1 MEGNE
6 LLQQIHDDPSRAALL
21 EEVLQ
26 QAIAEEDPGRA
37 IALLETLVE
46 GLRTQEAREAVLRV
60 LDAQFRRHRN
70 SPWESR
76 LAWPAG
82 LLAWKG
88 MGDLVK
94 AEVYF
99 RAMEHGG
106 DHPGEWMEFYRTFY
120 ASRGNWMRL
129 EQFLEEAGARQGTP
143 AAEIRRLLARTAS
156 EFNNPSKELSYWQA
170 VHEAVPGDPEADRE
184 LERLYTR
191 LERWPSL
198 ADLLQ
203 KRLKALPEDA
213 REERMAILRRLVEI
227 YDQRMR
233 AEPKVMATYQAM
245 LDTDPRCMEAM
256 DALLTRYEAGGRWP
270 DYVKVLGR
278 KIEVVQDASERVAL
292 LEQQAHLLETRLA
305 KFPEAIACLETIL
318 DTDPERKDI
327 ADRLRDLYERR
338 RDFDSLLRLRKRE
351 AERLADPAERAA
363 IYREL
368 AVTAT
373 ERLRKFPLAIEFWE
387 QVLDLEPDHDEAL
400 QALDGLYERE
410 KRYEDQ
416 ARVLAARVEKASA
429 PADQVALLERLA
441 LLKGTRIQDAAG
453 ATAIWRRILDIQP
466 NHERAKRE
474 LRTRY
479 LADRR
484 WEDLEW
490 FLRTYGT
497 VEELARTLEGQA
509 SNVEDPVERR
519 ALLLKTAAVWR
530 DELRQ
535 PVRAV
540 KVLEQVLAL
549 LPNDLRAASELI
561 LLYRE
566 LSAWRNLP
574 AVYEVAIANTRDAA
588 QHRQWLI
595 EAAEVQE
602 KHLSN
607 PERAFFHYLEA
618 YKEDLREDSLRQQ
631 LERLAGPTDNWETF
645 AAVLEQAAEIL
656 DEPERKVQAWLR
668 AGEIYNE
675 HLGNMEQA
683 QAAFQ
688 KVLSIDPGHRKAIE
702 SLEALYR
709 AHQRWAELVDVLN
722 RRLPLERRAH
732 EIREVRL
739 EIARILYQRLGRVD
753 EAIRAYQQILDGD
766 PLDRVACEDLG
777 ALLLKERRFEALR
790 RLLARQLEVLQAQ
803 GEGEPAV
810 LADLHTRVAILTAG
824 IDGPGEE
831 VVEGLA
837 RALEQVPDYPE
848 AVEFLEGLLGID
860 DLQPRLVELLKG
872 PFERMGRK
880 ADLADLLE
888 IELRHRGDSTET
900 LGILEQLNALYAT
913 EVPDNGRRFRLLA
926 RIFQVDPTRRECWDQ
941 LEEVASSLDAWMEL
955 ANLWTRGLDGLAEA
969 GVRVD
974 LLTRLSRLYYQRLFQ
989 VERAKHFYSQV
1000 LDLDRGNVEALE
1012 ALETIYEEEKNHPEL
1027 LRIYRWRMDVSPYVG
1042 EKIDY
1047 AFKVATE
1054 LAERM
1059 DDVEGAIVTVRQ
1071 ILAWE
1076 PESVAAWRRLD
1087 SLYIQAERWY
1097 DLATVIRERIR
1108 LAVEMAE
1115 RNDLRLRLAEVM
1127 EEKLENLP
1135 EAVEVYREILAED
1148 PAHEEAVRQLE
1159 RLFENPE
1166 VRVTVAGIL
1175 LPSYEAQKK
1184 REQEVAVREVILAA
1198 ESDPEERIS
1207 QYRTMASILEERIGD
1222 SARAFQVWARAFQEA
1237 PSREDLVNE
1246 LLRVSRQMGAVDSA
1260 IELLCGKV
1268 EEIDDPVRK
1277 REIHRVIAREARES
1291 GQRGLAKR
1299 HFAAVLAM
1307 DEGDLA
1313 ALDALIQLHRE
1324 DGEIAAWVSRI
1335 LQKHDLLS
1343 DPAERVALLLEAGN
1357 LQARELKELPAAI
1370 GTFSAALDEDP
1381 GNAEAIAALEEIYQA
1396 LERYEDLVELLQRKA
1411 DYASDA
1417 EGKIDAL
1424 KQKGLVQWERLEAAN
1439 DSIETFREV
1448 LSLRPGDVHALR
1460 MLDRLYTAVE
1470 DFPSLLEVLE
1480 ELSSVVEDGERK
1492 GLRLRIGELLEQRL
1506 EEHDRAVEVYQGI
1519 LRDHPGDLDAVTA
1532 LERMIRSDLAA
1543 MHAFAVLAPEL
1554 EQRADWDRL
1563 YVIYEVITEREEDP
1577 VIQVENWMVMGGIA
1591 EHRLERPLTAFE
1603 CYGRAF
1609 VGMPSR
1615 KEALEKV
1622 EALAESFSHWENVP
1636 PLLLEA
1642 ARAQPNVEEALALRL
1657 HAAEIQKD
1665 RLQDPVAAA
1674 ATLEAIVEDHPDHV
1688 EALARLDRI
1697 YQDLGRFEDLERVI
1711 RMEADTA
1718 RATDVKVEF
1727 LVRLAATQ
1735 KDSLGKVPQA
1745 FASLSEAHY
1754 LSPGRPEVLGALRRM
1769 FQEGH
1774 LRREIL
1780 EILEPAYQA
1789 AEAWEDLAEVY
1800 RTVLGDLS
1808 GEDRKTVLLH
1818 LIDVEHDRLGHREA
1832 ALQWM
1837 GKALEADPSDDSL
1850 LQRILDLSGS
1860 LEAFE
1865 TQAKILLA
1873 AAGNT
1878 EDEERK
1884 IHLWH
1889 LAARTLWE
1897 RLGDSQQA
1905 EAVCLWILKL
1915 NEEDREALAALDRL
1929 YQQEQRWANLLEI
1942 LDREALSAPYLQEQ
1956 IDFRMRAA
1964 KVLRDHLEDLDGAVE
1979 AFRAVLKLDD
1989 MFLPA
1994 LEALAELHELR
2005 NEHRDLFRVLSTLA
2019 DLSTDA
2025 RQRVV
2030 IQRRM
2035 AAIAD
2040 QHLGDA
2046 AGALAL
2052 WEEISRVDVEDP
2064 EPLQELQRLLAFR
2077 EDWEGL
2083 LDACEREILL
2093 PVTSESR
2100 AVELLRKIARVA
2112 EERLDDSYRA
2122 QAAWRRIIE
2131 RQPQDVE
2138 ALLSLRRL
2146 YRESGDL
2153 EGLSRT
2159 LEALYENPEVS
2170 EAEKT
2175 TYCEEEALLLSEEMG
2190 RLSEAIA
2197 WWNRVLERRR
2207 DDPKA
2212 LQALERLY
2220 EDTNRIEECVG
2231 IVKRRADLEPTVEG
2245 KAALLSKAAEMLS
2258 DRIQDSAGAAAL
2270 LEQVAAYRPADL
2282 EVNQRLQ
2289 FLYQGMKEWDRLA
2302 EVLLRRDGIL
2312 QEVEERTANLQ
2323 ELARIYEV
2331 EKQDQAAAFII
2342 LVKALDLA
2350 PGNEDIQAELWR
2362 IAQATGSWQDYV
2374 DSVLDL
2380 VDRMPEGQRLE
2391 HLVRCGSV
2399 IAREIGQAVR
2409 AAEVFEKALGIAPED
2424 ETALSALTDLYRQM
2438 GRGEDLVRILDL
2450 RVEKTPDFLEK
2461 VAFQTEL
2468 AQVSETL
2475 GSERALKAWRKVLE
2489 LDEMNLGALAALARI
2504 HEQREEWED
2513 LWKVLDQTAQVD
2525 PGSELEIRVRMARL
2539 ADTRFRDN
2547 RRSIQAWNHVANL
2560 EPTHQEALD
2569 RLQALYGEEE
2579 DWKGLAEVYER
2590 LLDVSQSVPD
2600 RALFCS
2606 RLAILHEN
2614 LLDDKAKALEFWQ
2627 QFRDL
2632 DPEDPEAFE
2641 NVARLL
2647 AETEDWNGLVNHLE
2661 GRIAQVRKESEKVE
2675 LLRRLAMVYERN
2687 LEDLNATVSV
2697 QQRILEIDPGSRL
2710 AYSELV
2716 RLFGAMES
2724 YEEQVQTLIR
2734 WKEHVEEPREIASLM
2749 LQAAG
2754 ILYRK
2759 LENVDRTIKM
2769 LQDVLMLDPGNE
2781 EAADTLRGIY
2791 EELGD
2796 WEKVAAVHLRQEA
2809 AATTDEERARH
2820 RAWAG
2825 RIYLERLKDRNTAI
2839 LHFEKALELDP
2850 RLPEISFF
2858 LARAHTEAQ
2867 QWERAQPLLEFLLG
2881 SAGNE
2886 GDASRLSEIHQL
2898 LGLCAE
2904 HLLDQ
2909 DRALRE
2915 YQAAL
2920 KSNPNNPG
2928 ALLGLGRI
2936 YSNRS
2941 LWALAKDQFEKALAV
2956 GGDMM
2961 GPDERI
2967 GAQYVLAEA
2976 CIEEGR
2982 LDEAIRHLERILEA
2996 DPTRIPVLER
3006 LIAVCEKKQDWPAV
3020 IRHKQALAEAKAD
3033 PFERFRILLEC
3044 GDIYREK
3051 LGNVFGAVAAYKEAL
3066 EVNPKAKVA
3075 LLKLFDIYLNSG
3087 SIDDALYMLE
3097 LLARAEDA
3105 PEKRARHY
3113 QTMAA
3118 IYREKLGDDLK
3129 AVECLNQALDEDPEF
3144 LEAFRQIDEI
3154 LTRARKWEDEAENYR
3169 RMLERLKSRANPEL
3183 EFALYSALGEIYRSR
3198 LHQPDYAI
3206 TAFGEAARLKPQDRR
3221 THEILAQLF
3230 EKEGQEQLDK
3240 ALEAHRAIVALAPLS
3255 AEVASSYKAM
3265 ARLFKKMKALDKAFM
3280 VSSVLVAMGWADQED
3295 RDFFEKNLDPSL
3307 PWFKVGLDAL
3317 RWETQ
3322 MTSPRQNPLVTR
3334 LLAMFFTQ
3342 LGSELG
3348 GKELKDIGL
3357 RKKDELDISLKLAFN
3372 EVYRAVT
3379 KTLSPMNHKVY
3390 RDEKPSGL
3398 RVEFLTPIP
3407 ALVVGADMLTGKEER
3422 ELAFHLG
3429 RQLAFLQPG
3438 NFLAAVKS
3446 RTEVKV
3452 YLAAA
3457 LKLAYPDMQIGAG
3470 AEVILALVRTMEK
3483 RMPQQQR
3490 SQMSQIVGELVR
3502 RQGAMDF
3509 EAIYGD
3515 FVKGLELTS
3524 LRAGLLVCGS
3534 LPVALEIIRA
3544 EDVSFSGLSL
3554 KERMEELVRFT
3565 VSEEHFTLRRAV
3577 GAEEGTLQSS

>member
-21 EEVLQ
+21 EEALQ
-26 QAIAEEDPGRA
+26 QAIAAEDPGQVTT
-37 IALLETLVE
+37 LLETVVE
-46 GLRTQEAREAVLRV
+46 GLRTPEAREAVIRV
-60 LDAQFRRHRN
+60 LDAAFRRHRN
-70 SPWESR
+70 TPWEAR
-76 LAWPAG
+76 IAWPAG

-88 MGDLVK
+88 IGDLVK

-99 RAMEHGG
+99 RALEHGG
-106 DHPGEWMEFYRTFY
+106 DHPGEWMEFYRSFY

-143 AAEIRRLLARTAS
+143 PAEIRRLLARTAS
-156 EFNNPSKELSYWQA
+156 EFNNPSKELSYWQV
-170 VHEAVPGDPEADRE
+170 VHEEIPGDAEADRE

-203 KRLKALPEDA
+203 KRIKSLPEDA

-227 YDQRMR
+227 YDQKMR
-233 AEPKVMATYQAM
+233 AEPKVMATYQTM
-245 LDTDPRCMEAM
+245 LDTDPGCLEAM
-256 DALLTRYEAGGRWP
+256 DALLKRYEAGGRWP

-278 KIEVVQDASERVAL
+278 KIEVVTDRAERVAL
-292 LEQQAHLLETRLA
+292 LEQQAQLLETRLA
-305 KFPEAIACLETIL
+305 KFPEAIACLEAIL
-318 DTDPERKDI
+318 DAEPERKDI
-327 ADRLRDLYERR
+327 ADRLKDLYERR
-338 RDFDSLLRLRKRE
+338 RDFDALLRLRKRE
-351 AERLADPAERAA
+351 AERLADPVERAA

-387 QVLDLEPDHDEAL
+387 QVLDLDPGHDEAL
-400 QALDGLYERE
+400 QALEGLYERE

-416 ARVLAARVEKASA
+416 ARILAARVEKASS
-429 PADQVALLERLA
+429 PVEQVALLERLA
-441 LLKGTRIQDAAG
+441 LLKGTRIQDPAG

-479 LADRR
+479 LAERR

-490 FLRTYGT
+490 FLRTYAT

-530 DELRQ
+530 DELHQ

-549 LPNDLRAASELI
+549 VPNDLRAASELI
-561 LLYRE
+561 TLYRE
-566 LSAWRNLP
+566 LSAWRSLP
-574 AVYEVAIANTRDAA
+574 AVYEVAIANTRDAT

-607 PERAFFHYLEA
+607 PERAFFHYVEA
-618 YKEDLREDSLRQQ
+618 YKEDLQDDSLREQ

-709 AHQRWAELVDVLN
+709 AHQRWAELVEVLN
-722 RRLPLERRAH
+722 RRLPLERRAQ
-732 EIREVRL
+732 EVRAVRL
-739 EIARILYQRLGRVD
+739 EIARILYQKLGRVD
-753 EAIRAYQQILDGD
+753 EAIRAYQEVLDGD
-766 PLDRVACEDLG
+766 PLDRAAADDLG
-777 ALLLKERRFEALR
+777 NLLLQERRFEALR
-790 RLLARQLEVLQAQ
+790 GLLARQLEVLEGQ
-803 GEGEPAV
+803 GGGDPAV

-824 IDGPGEE
+824 IDGPDEV

-837 RALEQVPDYPE
+837 RALEQVPDHPE
-848 AVEFLEGLLGID
+848 AVEFLEGLLGIE

-872 PFERMGRK
+872 PFARSGRK

-888 IELRHRGDSTET
+888 IELRHRGDSPET
-900 LGILEQLNALYAT
+900 LPILEELNGLYAS
-913 EVPDNGRRFRLLA
+913 EVPDDARRFRVLA
-926 RIFQVDPTRRECWDQ
+926 RIFQVDPTRRDCWDQ
-941 LEEVASSLDAWMEL
+941 LEEVAGALDAWKEL
-955 ANLWTRGLDGLAEA
+955 ADLWTRGLEGLAEA
-969 GVRVD
+969 GVRVE
-974 LLTRLSRLYYQRLFQ
+974 LLTRLSRLHYQRLNQ
-989 VERAKHFYSQV
+989 VDRAKHFYSQV
-1000 LDLDRGNVEALE
+1000 LDLDRSNEEALE
-1012 ALETIYEEEKNHPEL
+1012 ALESIYEDEKNHPEL

-1042 EKIDY
+1042 EKIAY
-1047 AFKVATE
+1047 AFKVASE
-1054 LAERM
+1054 LAEKM

-1076 PESVAAWRRLD
+1076 PESIAAWRQLD

-1108 LAVEMAE
+1108 LATEREE
-1115 RNDLRLRLAEVM
+1115 RNLLRIRLAEVL

-1135 EAVEVYREILAED
+1135 EAVEVYREILGED
-1148 PAHEEAVRQLE
+1148 PTHEEAVRQLE
-1159 RLFENPE
+1159 RLFENPD

-1175 LPSYEAQKK
+1175 LPSYEAQER
-1184 REQEVAVREVILAA
+1184 REEEVTVREVILGA
-1198 ESDPEERIS
+1198 ESDPEARIT
-1207 QYRTMASILEERIGD
+1207 QYRTLAAILEERIGD
-1222 SARAFQVWARAFQEA
+1222 PARAFQVWARAFQEA
-1237 PSREDLVNE
+1237 PSREDLVTE
-1246 LLRVSRQMGAVDSA
+1246 LLRVSRQMGDTTSA
-1260 IELLCGKV
+1260 LDLLCGKV
-1268 EEIDDPVRK
+1268 EEIEDPVRK
-1277 REIHRVIAREARES
+1277 RETHRVIAREAQES
-1291 GQRGLAKR
+1291 NQRSLAKR

-1313 ALDALIQLHRE
+1313 ALDALILLHRE
-1324 DGEIAAWVSRI
+1324 DGEVGSWVSRL

-1343 DPAERVALLLEAGN
+1343 DLGERVALLLQAGS
-1357 LQARELKELPAAI
+1357 LQARELKDPVAAI
-1370 GTFSAALDEDP
+1370 RTFSAALDEDP
-1381 GNAEAIAALEEIYQA
+1381 GNAEAIAALEEIDRS
-1396 LERYEDLVELLQRKA
+1396 LERYEDLVDLLQRKA
-1411 DYASDA
+1411 DYAPDLEA
-1417 EGKIDAL
+1417 KVEAL
-1424 KQKGLVQWERLEAAN
+1424 KQKGRVQWEHLEAAR
-1439 DSIETFREV
+1439 DAIETFREV
-1448 LSLRPGDVHALR
+1448 LALHPGDVDALR
-1460 MLDRLYTAVE
+1460 MLDVLYTAEE
-1470 DFPSLLEVLE
+1470 DHPSLLEVLE
-1480 ELSSVVEDGERK
+1480 SLSSVVDDEDRK
-1492 GLRLRIGELLEQRL
+1492 GIRLRIGTLLEQRL

-1519 LRDHPGDLDAVTA
+1519 LRDHPGDMEAVAA
-1532 LERMIRSDLAA
+1532 LERMIRSDVAA
-1543 MHAFAVLAPEL
+1543 LHAFAVLAPEL
-1554 EQRADWDRL
+1554 EQRGDWDRL
-1563 YVIYEVITEREEDP
+1563 YLVYEVITEREEDP
-1577 VIQVENWMVMGGIA
+1577 VVRVENWMVMGGIA
-1591 EHRLERPLTAFE
+1591 ENRLERPLTAFE
-1603 CYGRAF
+1603 CYGKAF

-1615 KEALEKV
+1615 RDALDKV
-1622 EALAESFSHWENVP
+1622 EALAEACSNWENVP
-1636 PLLLEA
+1636 SLLLEA
-1642 ARAQPNVEEALALRL
+1642 ARAQPDVEEALALRL
-1657 HAAEIQKD
+1657 HAAEIQRG
-1665 RLQDPVAAA
+1665 RLQDPLAAA
-1674 ATLEAIVEDHPDHV
+1674 ASLEAIVEDHPDHE

-1697 YQDLGRFEDLERVI
+1697 YQDLRRWEDLERVI
-1711 RMEADTA
+1711 RMEVDSVRDPEA
-1718 RATDVKVEF
+1718 KVAF

-1735 KDSLGKVPQA
+1735 KEALGKIQQS
-1745 FASLSEAHY
+1745 FESLSEAYY
-1754 LSPGRPEVLGALRRM
+1754 LSPGHPEVLGALRRM

-1774 LRREIL
+1774 LRRAIL

-1800 RTVLGDLS
+1800 RTVLGDLD
-1808 GEDRKTVLLH
+1808 GEDRKTTLLH

-1837 GKALEADPSDDSL
+1837 GKALEADPSDDGL
-1850 LQRILDLSGS
+1850 LQRVLDLSES
-1860 LEAFE
+1860 LGAFG
-1865 TQAKILLA
+1865 TQSEILLA
-1873 AAGNT
+1873 AAEAA

-1889 LAARTLWE
+1889 LAARTLSD
-1897 RLGDSQQA
+1897 RLGDSQRA

-1929 YQQEQRWANLLEI
+1929 YQKDQRWANLLEV
-1942 LDREALSAPYLQEQ
+1942 LEREAVSAPYLQEQ

-1964 KVLRDHLEDLDGAVE
+1964 NVLRDHLEDLDGAVE

-1989 MFLPA
+1989 MYVPA
-1994 LEALAELHELR
+1994 LQSLAELHEMR

-2019 DLSTDA
+2019 DISTDA
-2025 RQRVV
+2025 AERVR

-2046 AGALAL
+2046 QGALAL
-2052 WEEISRVDVEDP
+2052 WEEISRVDLEDP
-2064 EPLQELQRLLAFR
+2064 EPLQELQRLLALR

-2093 PVTSESR
+2093 PTTTESR
-2100 AVELLRKIARVA
+2100 AIELLRKIARVA
-2112 EERLDDSYRA
+2112 EERLEDSYRA
-2122 QAAWRRIIE
+2122 QAAWRRVIE

-2138 ALLSLRRL
+2138 ALLALRRL

-2153 EGLSRT
+2153 DGLSRT
-2159 LEALYENPEVS
+2159 LESLYQNPEVP
-2170 EAEKT
+2170 EEDRTA
-2175 TYCEEEALLLSEEMG
+2175 YCEEQALLLSEEMG
-2190 RLSEAIA
+2190 RLPEAIE

-2212 LQALERLY
+2212 LVALERLY
-2220 EDTNRIEECVG
+2220 EDTNRIAECVG
-2231 IVKRRADLEPTVEG
+2231 IVRRRADLEASVDG
-2245 KAALLSKAAEMLS
+2245 KAALLSKAAEMLA
-2258 DRIQDSAGAAAL
+2258 DRIQDTAGAAAL
-2270 LEQVAAYRPADL
+2270 LEQVTAYRPTDL
-2282 EVNQRLQ
+2282 EVNHRLQ
-2289 FLYQGMKEWDRLA
+2289 FLYQGMRDWDRLA

-2312 QEVEERTANLQ
+2312 QDVEERTANLQ
-2323 ELARIYEV
+2323 ELARIYEL
-2331 EKQDQAAAFII
+2331 EKQDPAAAFII

-2350 PGNEDIQAELWR
+2350 PGNEDVQAELWR
-2362 IAQATGSWQDYV
+2362 ITQATGSWQDYV

-2380 VDRMPEGQRLE
+2380 VDRMPEGQRRE
-2391 HLVRCGSV
+2391 HLTRCGTV
-2399 IAREIGQAVR
+2399 IARELGQPTR
-2409 AAEVFEKALGIAPED
+2409 AAEVFEKALQIAPDD
-2424 ETALSALTDLYRQM
+2424 ETALTALTDLYRQM
-2438 GRGEDLVRILDL
+2438 NRGEDLVRILGL
-2450 RVEKTPDFLEK
+2450 RVEQTPDFLEK

-2475 GSERALKAWRKVLE
+2475 GSDRALEAWRKVLE
-2489 LDEMNLGALAALARI
+2489 LDEQNLEALAALARL

-2513 LWKVLDQTAQVD
+2513 LWKVLDLTSQVD
-2525 PGSELEIRVRMARL
+2525 PASELEIRVRMARL
-2539 ADTRFRDN
+2539 ADARFRDN
-2547 RRSIQAWNHVANL
+2547 RRSIAAWNYVANL

-2569 RLQALYGEEE
+2569 RLQTLYGEEE
-2579 DWKGLAEVYER
+2579 DWRGLAEVYER

-2600 RALFCS
+2600 RALFCE

-2614 LLDDKAKALEFWQ
+2614 LLGDKAKALDFWQ

-2632 DPEDPEAFE
+2632 DPENREAFE

-2661 GRIAQVRKESEKVE
+2661 GGIAQAQKEGDRIE
-2675 LLRRLAMVYERN
+2675 LLRRLAMVYERQ

-2724 YEEQVQTLIR
+2724 WEEQVQALIR

-2754 ILYRK
+2754 VLYRK
-2759 LENVDRTIKM
+2759 LENLDRTIKM

-2791 EELGD
+2791 EEMGD

-2820 RAWAG
+2820 RALAG

-2850 RLPEISFF
+2850 RLPDISFF

-2867 QWERAQPLLEFLLG
+2867 QWERAMPLLEFLMRSTG
-2881 SAGNE
+2881 SEA
-2886 GDASRLSEIHQL
+2886 DPSRLAEVHHL

-2920 KSNPNNPG
+2920 KSNPNHPG

-2936 YSNRS
+2936 YSTRR
-2941 LWALAKDQFEKALAV
+2941 LWALAKDQFEKALEV
-2956 GGDMM
+2956 GGDLM

-2976 CIEEGR
+2976 CIEDGR
-2982 LDEAIRHLERILEA
+2982 LDEAVRHLEGILDA
-2996 DPTRIPVLER
+2996 DPSRIPVLER
-3006 LIAVCEKKQDWPAV
+3006 LIAVCEKKQDWSAV

-3066 EVNPKAKVA
+3066 EVNPNAKVA
-3075 LLKLFDIYLNSG
+3075 LLKLFDIYLSSG

-3118 IYREKLGDDLK
+3118 IYREKLGDDRK

-3154 LTRARKWEDEAENYR
+3154 LTRARKWDDEAENYR
-3169 RMLERLKSRANPEL
+3169 RMLDRLRSRANPEL
-3183 EFALYSALGEIYRSR
+3183 EFTLYSALGEIYRSR

-3221 THEILAQLF
+3221 THEILAQLY
-3230 EKEGQEQLDK
+3230 EMEGQEQWDK
-3240 ALEAHRAIVALAPLS
+3240 ALEAHRAIVALSPMS
-3255 AEVASSYKAM
+3255 PEVAPSYKAM
-3265 ARLFKKMKALDKAFM
+3265 ARLFKRMKALDKAFM
-3280 VSSVLVAMGWADQED
+3280 VSSVLVAMGWADPED

-3322 MTSPRQNPLVTR
+3322 LTSPRQNPLVTR
-3334 LLAMFFTQ
+3334 LLAMIFTQ
-3342 LGSELG
+3342 MGTELG
-3348 GKELKDIGL
+3348 AKELKDIGL
-3357 RKKDELDISLKLAFN
+3357 RKKDELDVSVKLAFN

-3379 KTLSPMNHKVY
+3379 KTLSPMNHKVF

-3398 RVEFLTPIP
+3398 RVEFLSPIP
-3407 ALVVGADMLTGKEER
+3407 ALVVGNDMLTGKEER
-3422 ELAFHLG
+3422 ELAFLLG

-3457 LKLAYPDMQIGAG
+3457 LKLTYPDMQIGAG
-3470 AEVILALVRTMEK
+3470 AEVILTLVRTMER

-3490 SQMSQIVGELVR
+3490 SALTQTVTELVR
-3502 RQGAMDF
+3502 RQGTMDF
-3509 EAIYGD
+3509 EAIYSD

-3524 LRAGLLVCGS
+3524 LRAGMLVCGS
-3534 LPVALEIIRA
+3534 LPVAMDILRT
-3544 EDVSFSGLSL
+3544 EDVSFSGLAL

-3565 VSEEHFTLRRAV
+3565 VSEEHFALRRAV